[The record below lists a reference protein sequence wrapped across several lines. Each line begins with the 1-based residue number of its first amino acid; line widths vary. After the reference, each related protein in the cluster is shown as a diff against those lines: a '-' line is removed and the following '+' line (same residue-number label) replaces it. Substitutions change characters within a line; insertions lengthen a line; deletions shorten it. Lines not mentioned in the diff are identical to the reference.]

1 MTSTTT
7 STETVRTI
15 QTATID
21 RVVNEALTAMGSDAK
36 QEEVKFEVSRR
47 LCADGFLYTEIVLA
61 TPAIIN
67 SIEGY

>member
-36 QEEVKFEVSRR
+36 QEEVKF
-47 LCADGFLYTEIVLA
+47 
-61 TPAIIN
+61 
-67 SIEGY
+67 